1 MFRIK
6 IIFSII
12 IFSFLL
18 VGTSIVKNQ
27 TREIEKKIYNLS
39 KEIQK
44 MEKDLNESQLDYE
57 YLTSPLIIE
66 QRIELLNNQKYFPM
80 EYSKIFLSISNFLN
94 LKNKLAIQDN
104 YHEKKDQKK

>member
-18 VGTSIVKNQ
+18 VGTSIIKNQ

>member
-104 YHEKKDQKK
+104 YYEKKDQRK